1 MKNVIVGGFL
11 LLSGVIGLS
20 AMLGVASNNL
30 TDAWNTLPGRFITT
44 ILENG
49 TLIPSLVFLL
59 LFLFGMGILG
69 TEYFKN
75 DR

>member
-20 AMLGVASNNL
+20 AMLGVASSDL
-30 TDAWNTLPGRFITT
+30 TDTWNTLPGRLITA

>member
-1 MKNVIVGGFL
+1 MKKVIVGGLL
-11 LLSGVIGLS
+11 LLSGMIGLS
-20 AMLGVASNNL
+20 ALLGVASSNL
-30 TDAWNTLPGRFITT
+30 THAWNTLPGRFITT
-44 ILENG
+44 ILETG

-59 LFLFGMGILG
+59 LLLFGIGILG

>member
-20 AMLGVASNNL
+20 AMLGVASSDL
-30 TDAWNTLPGRFITT
+30 TDAWNTLPGRLITT